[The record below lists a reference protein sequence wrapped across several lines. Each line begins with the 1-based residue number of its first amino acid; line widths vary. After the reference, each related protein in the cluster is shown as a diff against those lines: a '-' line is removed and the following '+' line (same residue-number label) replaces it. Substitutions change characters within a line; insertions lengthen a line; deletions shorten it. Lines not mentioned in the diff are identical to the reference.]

1 MMKACV
7 VVIGIAG
14 GVLNL
19 LFGLFLLLYGGVA
32 GQAGLGARLADLG
45 NGLGARLAGSVVIK
59 DSLEAGVMFL
69 IVGAVAI
76 VGGALG
82 RKRPALGAILML
94 MAAVPGA
101 LLGGWT
107 GVALGALLLLGAI
120 GGFFLDSTERTA
132 VIPF

>member
-1 MMKACV
+1 VMKACV

-19 LFGLFLLLYGGVA
+19 LFGLFLLLYGGIA

-59 DSLEAGVMFL
+59 DSREAGVMFL

-76 VGGALG
+76 VGGALA

-94 MAAVPGA
+94 MAAVISA

-107 GVALGALLLLGAI
+107 GVALGVLLLLGAI
-120 GGFFLDSTERTA
+120 GSFFLDSTERTA
-132 VIPF
+132 IM